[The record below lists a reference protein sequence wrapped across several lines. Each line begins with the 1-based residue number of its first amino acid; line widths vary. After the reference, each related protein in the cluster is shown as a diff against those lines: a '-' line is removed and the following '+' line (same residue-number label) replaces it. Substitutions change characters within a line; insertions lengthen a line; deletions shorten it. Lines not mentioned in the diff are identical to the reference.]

1 MIHKYFLLSFFV
13 VFVFH
18 RGGAQGPMPGKYNT
32 MDEKAIKHF
41 EGALDKYKAG
51 NDKGALEE
59 LDKAEKRDLNFSEVY
74 ELRAN
79 ILIDHREKEKAVE
92 QYKKLFEHNPR
103 PRWTTYFT
111 CGNLE
116 FYTGHYEDAKEHLEK
131 FLQAPNMDPD
141 MEQIARQNIASCKFA
156 MEALKTAGKNNPVNM
171 GPNIN
176 TKAHEYFPAITV
188 DGNKF
193 LFTRNFRTDGVAS
206 QEDFYCSEK
215 KDGQWQ
221 MAQPMNEINT
231 PFNEGAPCFSA
242 DGKILFFAA
251 CSDGPGDLNYGPTRR
266 GYGSCDIFYC
276 VFRNGHWSK
285 PQNVGPPVST
295 RDWESQPSFSS
306 DGKDLYFVRATIGK
320 DHQPRNADIYV
331 SHINAD
337 GQFLPPVRLNSKI
350 NTPGDEE
357 SVFIHPDNMT
367 LYFSSNGHVGMGGL
381 DIYMSKRQP
390 DGDWGEPINLGYP
403 INTYADENSAIID
416 PAGNLAY
423 LASERTGGYGGLDFY
438 TFELPANV
446 KPEKITYFKG
456 KVYDSVSKKPL
467 EASFELIDL
476 ETQKSLYTSIS
487 DQGSGEFF
495 MTLPSNKN
503 YMLNVSRPGYLS
515 YSGNFSMKD
524 STDKSKPFLMDVPLQ
539 PIAKDKV
546 EELKNVFFDTDKSS
560 LRSESFAELDKLV
573 AFLNNNKMLTIE
585 LRGHTDNVGD
595 KKRNQVLSENRAKA
609 VKDYLVSK
617 GVAKERLTS
626 KGFGDTMPKVP
637 NDSDAHRQ
645 QNRRTEYMITS
656 K

>member
-1 MIHKYFLLSFFV
+1 
-13 VFVFH
+13 
-18 RGGAQGPMPGKYNT
+18 
-32 MDEKAIKHF
+32 
-41 EGALDKYKAG
+41 
-51 NDKGALEE
+51 
-59 LDKAEKRDLNFSEVY
+59 
-74 ELRAN
+74 
-79 ILIDHREKEKAVE
+79 
-92 QYKKLFEHNPR
+92 
-103 PRWTTYFT
+103 
-111 CGNLE
+111 
-116 FYTGHYEDAKEHLEK
+116 
-131 FLQAPNMDPD
+131 
-141 MEQIARQNIASCKFA
+141 
-156 MEALKTAGKNNPVNM
+156 
-171 GPNIN
+171 
-176 TKAHEYFPAITV
+176 
-188 DGNKF
+188 
-193 LFTRNFRTDGVAS
+193 
-206 QEDFYCSEK
+206 
-215 KDGQWQ
+215 
-221 MAQPMNEINT
+221 
-231 PFNEGAPCFSA
+231 
-242 DGKILFFAA
+242 
-251 CSDGPGDLNYGPTRR
+251 
-266 GYGSCDIFYC
+266 
-276 VFRNGHWSK
+276 
-285 PQNVGPPVST
+285 
-295 RDWESQPSFSS
+295 
-306 DGKDLYFVRATIGK
+306 
-320 DHQPRNADIYV
+320 
-331 SHINAD
+331 
-337 GQFLPPVRLNSKI
+337 
-350 NTPGDEE
+350 DEE